1 MSAMQAC
8 HTKFSLRCQSNFDP
22 RPPRDV
28 GSDAAPAEAMRY
40 MLWAGSTRGFSK
52 RLGAEIAKLQPLAD
66 DERLC
71 AAARVAVRTL
81 LWQHAQGW
89 PPVQPVV
96 RRPPEEQSVAD
107 EEEDG
112 EDVKDEAGETTP
124 PAPEPGDLRSGATLG
139 WGRDGPASLAP
150 RGSRERHLDGSS
162 ETSRPLSA
170 KESQLLRAS
179 HSKAS
184 AKERRHARRERAA
197 AGAER

>member
-1 MSAMQAC
+1 
-8 HTKFSLRCQSNFDP
+8 
-22 RPPRDV
+22 
-28 GSDAAPAEAMRY
+28 MRY

-52 RLGAEIAKLQPLAD
+52 RLGAEIAKLQALAD

-124 PAPEPGDLRSGATLG
+124 DG
-139 WGRDGPASLAP
+139 GR
-150 RGSRERHLDGSS
+150 RRRERHSDA
-162 ETSRPLSA
+162 T
-170 KESQLLRAS
+170 KYIYMDD
-179 HSKAS
+179 H
-184 AKERRHARRERAA
+184 
-197 AGAER
+197 